1 MESGIGSMASNEGI
15 RYGKSRW
22 TMKVANRFSV
32 GAWGR
37 FRRRNDWMMMDMLLA
52 MTFVVLAV
60 TAFLPLMSQTVS
72 FDRRAHIQEALL
84 RQAVSIEATLFQEL
98 VYGQEWDV
106 SFDSIRFTTPQGRRK
121 GFLVHGDVLF
131 VRLNDGTY
139 QPLTGG
145 VGTVKGCRIL
155 IYPYDK
161 RPFFSQEGQAV
172 AVSLLLVE
180 EESGLSLPITLMVTS
195 LNEGRR

>member
-1 MESGIGSMASNEGI
+1 
-15 RYGKSRW
+15 
-22 TMKVANRFSV
+22 
-32 GAWGR
+32 
-37 FRRRNDWMMMDMLLA
+37 MMMNLLLA
-52 MTFVVLAV
+52 MTFVVLTV
-60 TAFLPLMSQTVS
+60 TAFLPLISQTVR

-84 RQAVSIEATLFQEL
+84 RQAVSIEASVFQEL
-98 VYGQEWDV
+98 VYGQEWEV
-106 SFDSIRFTTPQGRRK
+106 SPDSIRFKTPQGRHK

-155 IYPYDK
+155 IYPYDR
-161 RPFFSQEGQAV
+161 RPFFSREGRAI

-180 EESGLSLPITLMVTS
+180 EESGLSLPITLTVTS

>member
-1 MESGIGSMASNEGI
+1 
-15 RYGKSRW
+15 
-22 TMKVANRFSV
+22 
-32 GAWGR
+32 
-37 FRRRNDWMMMDMLLA
+37 MMMDLLLA
-52 MTFVVLAV
+52 MTLVALAV
-60 TAFLPLMSQTVS
+60 TAFLPLISQTVR

-84 RQAVSIEATLFQEL
+84 RQAVSIESTLFQDL
-98 VYGQEWDV
+98 AYGQEWDV
-106 SFDSIRFTTPQGRRK
+106 SADSVRFKTPQGKSR

-155 IYPYDK
+155 IYPYDD
-161 RPFFSQEGQAV
+161 RPFFSHEGRAV

-180 EESGLSLPITLMVTS
+180 AESGLSLPVTLTVRS

>member
-1 MESGIGSMASNEGI
+1 
-15 RYGKSRW
+15 
-22 TMKVANRFSV
+22 MKVANRFSV

-37 FRRRNDWMMMDMLLA
+37 FRRRNGWMMMDMLLA

-131 VRLNDGTY
+131 VRLSDGTY

-145 VGTVKGCRIL
+145 VSTVKGCRIL